1 MNLRTTKCDADE
13 ADDWEI
19 ISITDWWHTSVN
31 AARWSFAPT
40 QHAVDSLAPRRQ
52 FRGSLFYEKS
62 SVDLRSR
69 SSSKERRNTGDDDT
83 LNVEL
88 DGVKSSMD
96 ALSVYERHVG
106 FHLDIQITP
115 SISQGVIDLK
125 VAVDEKD
132 PLVRKKAWDELL
144 EGLMNGPAFD
154 NHADSDGSL
163 ESSFIGEDLLRSTS
177 TISSIGTSFSE
188 GSIDSIGMPSTP
200 KPKSSFGDVEIKD
213 LSPNGSVNGSVDYG
227 ISPRRSLNATA
238 SSFVPTFSPQ
248 MKDEPLQF
256 PSLDP
261 SSPHTSFSNFTFPTL
276 NPPSEI
282 KRDDQ
287 VSYQATEG
295 AGLLPPFLQEP
306 SSQRNRYRKSRTR
319 EIVDRLRS
327 QGSPID
333 VVSPKFASHSPS
345 PIIDHSNV
353 VTPRLS
359 VSEDGSRLSTPS
371 FEEEDA
377 WIDLTPPT
385 VTSSS
390 SPTQKARRTRELF
403 LALTRRRT
411 DSVSSEN
418 VKDMM
423 TASEGS
429 AISSQPP
436 SQNVSSESSPLP
448 HSPASLAAST
458 EGWIE
463 AFAPPE
469 PPRQSKQASNSSRDS
484 SQHSR
489 KKSSNHMSRASTSSS
504 NSHSQH
510 SHHLHSHGVSL
521 SSASSSISQHHPHQ
535 HHQHPN
541 HQYRHH
547 HHHASSPSTFSATS
561 PYLPHQQHTHP
572 HSMLSAP
579 APTTMPYFF
588 PAYPAVAMPVPFTA
602 FMHMPAAT
610 TAYRIPG
617 SVQPMHVAPHHPM
630 YGAAGAAAQQ
640 PTLMRGSMV
649 PPPTTKQT
657 LSSTTPSS
665 TTNMIMNMTPDI
677 YKGKHSTLW

>member
-1 MNLRTTKCDADE
+1 MYLRTTKCAADE
-13 ADDWEI
+13 EDDWEI
-19 ISITDWWHTSVN
+19 ISTTDWWHTSVN
-31 AARWSFAPT
+31 AARWSYAPT
-40 QHAVDSLAPRRQ
+40 QHAVENQAPRRQ
-52 FRGSLFYEKS
+52 FRGSLFYEKI
-62 SVDLRSR
+62 SVDSRSR
-69 SSSKERRNTGDDDT
+69 SSSKERRNTDDDLT

-88 DGVKSSMD
+88 VGVKSSMD
-96 ALSVYERHVG
+96 TLSVYERHVG
-106 FHLDIQITP
+106 FYLDIQIIP
-115 SISQGVIDLK
+115 QVSQGVIDPK
-125 VAVDEKD
+125 VAVDDKD
-132 PLVRKKAWDELL
+132 LLVRKKVWDELL

-154 NHADSDGSL
+154 NRADSDESL

-177 TISSIGTSFSE
+177 TISSIGTSFSD

-213 LSPNGSVNGSVDYG
+213 LSPAGSVDGSVDYNV
-227 ISPRRSLNATA
+227 SSRRSLNATA

-248 MKDEPLQF
+248 TKDEPLQF

-261 SSPHTSFSNFTFPTL
+261 SSPDTSFSNFTFPSL
-276 NPPSEI
+276 NPPFEI

-287 VSYQATEG
+287 VSYPATQG
-295 AGLLPPFLQEP
+295 AGLLPPFLQES

-327 QGSPID
+327 QGSPLD

-345 PIIDHSNV
+345 PINDHSNV

-411 DSVSSEN
+411 DSLSSEN

-429 AISSQPP
+429 AISSQSP

-448 HSPASLAAST
+448 HSPPSLVAST

-463 AFAPPE
+463 AFAPQQPQ
-469 PPRQSKQASNSSRDS
+469 RLKQASNSSRDS

-489 KKSSNHMSRASTSSS
+489 KKSSNHTSRASTSSSS

-521 SSASSSISQHHPHQ
+521 SSASSSISQHHPQ
-535 HHQHPN
+535 LHHPHPN

-547 HHHASSPSTFSATS
+547 HHASSPSIFSAAS
-561 PYLPHQQHTHP
+561 PYLPHQQHAHH

-588 PAYPAVAMPVPFTA
+588 PAYPAVSMPVPFTA

-610 TAYRIPG
+610 AAYRIPG

-630 YGAAGAAAQQ
+630 YGAAGVAAHQ
-640 PTLMRGSMV
+640 PTLMRGSIV
-649 PPPTTKQT
+649 PPLTTKQ
-657 LSSTTPSS
+657 SSNSTTPSS

-677 YKGKHSTLW
+677 YTGKHSPLW

>member
-1 MNLRTTKCDADE
+1 MNLRTTKWSADE
-13 ADDWEI
+13 EDDWEI
-19 ISITDWWHTSVN
+19 ISTTDWWHTSVS

-40 QHAVDSLAPRRQ
+40 QHAVESLAPRRQ
-52 FRGSLFYEKS
+52 FCGSLFYKGFA
-62 SVDLRSR
+62 VDSRSR
-69 SSSKERRNTGDDDT
+69 SSSKERRNTDDDDT

-106 FHLDIQITP
+106 FHLDIRITP
-115 SISQGVIDLK
+115 LVSQDVIDLT

-132 PLVRKKAWDELL
+132 LLVRKKVWDELL
-144 EGLMNGPAFD
+144 DGLMNGPAFG
-154 NHADSDGSL
+154 NHADSDESL

-188 GSIDSIGMPSTP
+188 GSFDSVGMPSTP
-200 KPKSSFGDVEIKD
+200 KPKSSFSDVEIKD
-213 LSPNGSVNGSVDYG
+213 LSPSGSVNGSMDYN

-238 SSFVPTFSPQ
+238 SSFVPTFSQ
-248 MKDEPLQF
+248 TKDEPLQF

-261 SSPHTSFSNFTFPTL
+261 SSPHTSFANFTFPTL

-282 KRDDQ
+282 KSDDHVFHPTTQ
-287 VSYQATEG
+287 G
-295 AGLLPPFLQEP
+295 PGLLPPFLQESP
-306 SSQRNRYRKSRTR
+306 SQRNRYRKSRTR

-327 QGSPID
+327 KSSPVD
-333 VVSPKFASHSPS
+333 VVSPKFASHSSS

-359 VSEDGSRLSTPS
+359 ISEDGSRLSTPS

-411 DSVSSEN
+411 DSLSSEN

-429 AISSQPP
+429 AISSSQPP
-436 SQNVSSESSPLP
+436 SRNVSSQSSPLP
-448 HSPASLAAST
+448 HSPPSLAAST
-458 EGWIE
+458 EGWVE
-463 AFAPPE
+463 GFAPLE
-469 PPRQSKQASNSSRDS
+469 PQKPLQRASNSSRDS

-489 KKSSNHMSRASTSSS
+489 KKSSNHTSRASTSSS
-504 NSHSQH
+504 NSHSQL
-510 SHHLHSHGVSL
+510 SHHFHSHGVSL
-521 SSASSSISQHHPHQ
+521 SSVPSSTSQHHPHQ
-535 HHQHPN
+535 LHQHPLN
-541 HQYRHH
+541 HQYRH

-561 PYLPHQQHTHP
+561 PYLPRQQHTHH
-572 HSMLSAP
+572 HSMLSTP

-588 PAYPAVAMPVPFTA
+588 PAYPAVPMPVPFTS
-602 FMHMPAAT
+602 FMHMPA
-610 TAYRIPG
+610 TAAYHVPG

-630 YGAAGAAAQQ
+630 YGAAAAQQ
-640 PTLMRGSMV
+640 STLMRGSMV
-649 PPPTTKQT
+649 PPPPTKQSLT
-657 LSSTTPSS
+657 STTPST

-677 YKGKHSTLW
+677 YKGKHSPLW

>member
-1 MNLRTTKCDADE
+1 MTLRTTKCAVDE
-13 ADDWEI
+13 EDDWEI
-19 ISITDWWHTSVN
+19 ISPTDWWHTSVD
-31 AARWSFAPT
+31 AARWSFAPR
-40 QHAVDSLAPRRQ
+40 QHAVESLAPRPQ
-52 FRGSLFYEKS
+52 FHGSLFYEKI
-62 SVDLRSR
+62 SVDSRSR
-69 SSSKERRNTGDDDT
+69 SSSKEHRNTDDDDT

-88 DGVKSSMD
+88 DGVKGSMD

-106 FHLDIQITP
+106 FHLDIQIIRLV
-115 SISQGVIDLK
+115 SHGVIDLK

-132 PLVRKKAWDELL
+132 LLLQKKVWDELL
-144 EGLMNGPAFD
+144 EDLMNGPAFD
-154 NHADSDGSL
+154 NQADSDECL

-213 LSPNGSVNGSVDYG
+213 LSPAGSVNGGLDYNL
-227 ISPRRSLNATA
+227 SPRRSLNATA
-238 SSFVPTFSPQ
+238 SSFIPTFTPQ

-256 PSLDP
+256 PSLDS
-261 SSPHTSFSNFTFPTL
+261 SSPLASFANFTFPTL
-276 NPPSEI
+276 NAPSET

-287 VSYQATEG
+287 VCHPTTQSV
-295 AGLLPPFLQEP
+295 GLLPPFLQEP

-327 QGSPID
+327 QGSPVD

-345 PIIDHSNV
+345 PINDHSNV

-377 WIDLTPPT
+377 WIDLTAPT

-411 DSVSSEN
+411 DSLSSEN

-423 TASEGS
+423 TASESS
-429 AISSQPP
+429 ALSSQSS
-436 SQNVSSESSPLP
+436 SQNISSESSPLQ
-448 HSPASLAAST
+448 HSPPSLVAST

-463 AFAPPE
+463 AFAPLE
-469 PPRQSKQASNSSRDS
+469 PQKQPKQTSNSSRDS

-489 KKSSNHMSRASTSSS
+489 KKSTNHMSRASTSSS
-504 NSHSQH
+504 NSYSQH
-510 SHHLHSHGVSL
+510 SHHLHSHGVS
-521 SSASSSISQHHPHQ
+521 SSSSLSQHHPHQ
-535 HHQHPN
+535 HHQHP
-541 HQYRHH
+541 HHHYRHH
-547 HHHASSPSTFSATS
+547 PHASTSSTFSATS
-561 PYLPHQQHTHP
+561 PYLPHQQHTHH

-579 APTTMPYFF
+579 ASSTMPYFF
-588 PAYPAVAMPVPFTA
+588 SAYPAVAMPVPFTA
-602 FMHMPAAT
+602 FMHMPAANA
-610 TAYRIPG
+610 AYRIPG

-630 YGAAGAAAQQ
+630 YGAPGGPGQQ
-640 PTLMRGSMV
+640 PTPMRGSM
-649 PPPTTKQT
+649 PQASAKQS
-657 LSSTTPSS
+657 LNSTTPSS
-665 TTNMIMNMTPDI
+665 TTNMTMNMTPDI
-677 YKGKHSTLW
+677 YKGKHSPLW

>member
-1 MNLRTTKCDADE
+1 MNLRTTKYATDE
-13 ADDWEI
+13 EDDWEI
-19 ISITDWWHTSVN
+19 ISTTDWWHTSVN
-31 AARWSFAPT
+31 AVRWSFAPT
-40 QHAVDSLAPRRQ
+40 QHAVESLAPRRQ
-52 FRGSLFYEKS
+52 FRGSLFHENF
-62 SVDLRSR
+62 SVDSRSR
-69 SSSKERRNTGDDDT
+69 SSSKERRNTDDDHT

-106 FHLDIQITP
+106 FHLNIQITP
-115 SISQGVIDLK
+115 SVSQGVIDLNA
-125 VAVDEKD
+125 AVDEKD
-132 PLVRKKAWDELL
+132 VLVRKKVWDELL
-144 EGLMNGPAFD
+144 EGLMHGPTFD
-154 NHADSDGSL
+154 NHTDSDESL

-177 TISSIGTSFSE
+177 TISSIGTSLSE

-200 KPKSSFGDVEIKD
+200 KPKSSLSDVEIKD
-213 LSPNGSVNGSVDYG
+213 LSPTGSVNGSVDYNL
-227 ISPRRSLNATA
+227 SPRRSLNATA

-248 MKDEPLQF
+248 TKDEPLQF

-287 VSYQATEG
+287 VSYPATQG

-306 SSQRNRYRKSRTR
+306 PSQRNRYRKSRTR

-327 QGSPID
+327 QGSPLD

-345 PIIDHSNV
+345 PINDHSNV

-371 FEEEDA
+371 FEDEDA
-377 WIDLTPPT
+377 WIDLTQPT

-411 DSVSSEN
+411 DSLTSEN

-423 TASEGS
+423 TASESS

-448 HSPASLAAST
+448 NSPPSLAPST

-463 AFAPPE
+463 TFAPQQPQ
-469 PPRQSKQASNSSRDS
+469 RLMQASNSSRDS

-489 KKSSNHMSRASTSSS
+489 KKSSNHTSRTSASSSS
-504 NSHSQH
+504 NSHSQQ

-521 SSASSSISQHHPHQ
+521 SSASSSISQHHPQ
-535 HHQHPN
+535 HHPN

-547 HHHASSPSTFSATS
+547 HASSSAFSATS
-561 PYLPHQQHTHP
+561 PYLPHQQHTHH
-572 HSMLSAP
+572 HSMLSTP

-602 FMHMPAAT
+602 FVHMPTAT
-610 TAYRIPG
+610 AAYRVPG
-617 SVQPMHVAPHHPM
+617 SVQPMHIAPHHPM
-630 YGAAGAAAQQ
+630 YGAAGVAAQQ

-649 PPPTTKQT
+649 PPPTTKQS
-657 LSSTTPSS
+657 LNSTTPSS

-677 YKGKHSTLW
+677 YKGKHSPHW